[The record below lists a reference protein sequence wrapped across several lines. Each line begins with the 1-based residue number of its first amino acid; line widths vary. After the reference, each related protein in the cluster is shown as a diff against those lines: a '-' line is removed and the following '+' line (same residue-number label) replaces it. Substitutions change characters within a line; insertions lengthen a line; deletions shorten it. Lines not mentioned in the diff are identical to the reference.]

1 LALIL
6 VIDDDAFYR
15 SVIRRILEENGHEVI
30 EAEGG
35 AEGIEAW
42 REWRP
47 HMVITDMS
55 MPGMDGRKVIET
67 IRTADDQSLI
77 IAVSGE
83 GQFYNIDFLNAAR
96 DLHVDGILRKL
107 DSKFC
112 VLHEIE
118 SILRKLS

>member
-35 AEGIEAW
+35 AEGVEAW
-42 REWRP
+42 REWTP
-47 HMVITDMS
+47 QMVITDMS
-55 MPGMDGRKVIET
+55 MPGMDGREVIET
-67 IRTADDQSLI
+67 IRAEHSRALI
-77 IAVSGE
+77 IAVSGGGE
-83 GQFYNIDFLNAAR
+83 FYNIDFLNAAR

-107 DSKFC
+107 DSKFW
-112 VLHEIE
+112 VMHEIE
-118 SILRKLS
+118 SILLKSS